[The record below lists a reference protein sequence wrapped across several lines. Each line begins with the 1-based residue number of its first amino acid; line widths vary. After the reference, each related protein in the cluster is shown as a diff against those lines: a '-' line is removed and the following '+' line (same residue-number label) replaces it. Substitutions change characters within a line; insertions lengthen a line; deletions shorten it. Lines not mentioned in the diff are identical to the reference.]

1 MRILILGGTGMFGHK
16 LWQRLGARFPETRAT
31 IRGRR
36 ADYRRFGIFDDPRVM
51 ENVDVTVT
59 PQLNATL
66 VEAAPNVIVNCVAL
80 TKRRESA
87 FNPIPSIEL
96 NAIFPHRL
104 AAWAKDHGARLIT
117 VSTDCVFDG
126 KKGGY
131 TEEDAPNAWDIYGRT
146 KALGEIADANA
157 LTIRT
162 SFIGR
167 ELDHGTELLEWFLA
181 HAGGTVKGYRS
192 SLYTGITTL
201 YFADLLGDLIENFQQ
216 LSGLYHV
223 ATPVISKYELLCLVR
238 DAFRIEI
245 KIEPDDAVMIKRD
258 LNADKFRNATGISA
272 PAWEV
277 LAKDLAAD
285 PTPYSDWK
293 RRDAV

>member
-66 VEAAPNVIVNCVAL
+66 VEAAPNVIVNCVAV

-126 KKGGY
+126 KQGGY

-146 KALGEIADANA
+146 KALGEIVGANA

-181 HAGGTVKGYRS
+181 QSGGTIKGFRRV
-192 SLYTGITTL
+192 LYSGMSTL
-201 YFADLLGDLIENFQQ
+201 YFADIIGDIIEKFPQ
-216 LSGLYHV
+216 LSGLYQI
-223 ATPVISKYELLCLVR
+223 ASPVITKFDLLCLAREV
-238 DAFRIEI
+238 FGINV
-245 KIEPDDAVMIKRD
+245 KIEPDDSIILNRD
-258 LNADKFRNATGISA
+258 LNGEKFRRATGIIVPSWA
-272 PAWEV
+272 SMMQGLV
-277 LAKDLAAD
+277 TD
-285 PTPYSDWK
+285 PTPYREWK
-293 RRDAV
+293 HGNGH

>member
-16 LWQRLGARFPETRAT
+16 LWQRLGARFPDTRAT

-36 ADYRRFGIFDDPRVM
+36 ADYRRFGIFDDPRVI

-59 PQLNATL
+59 SQLFGTL
-66 VEAAPNVIVNCVAL
+66 DEAAPNVIVNCVAL

-146 KALGEIADANA
+146 KALGEIVDGNDAVAIWNA
-157 LTIRT
+157 TQRAIQHARN
-162 SFIGR
+162 G
-167 ELDHGTELLEWFLA
+167 HGP
-181 HAGGTVKGYRS
+181 S
-192 SLYTGITTL
+192 
-201 YFADLLGDLIENFQQ
+201 LIECK
-216 LSGLYHV
+216 
-223 ATPVISKYELLCLVR
+223 T
-238 DAFRIEI
+238 FRMTGHSAH
-245 KIEPDDAVMIKRD
+245 DDAAYVPKELFEYWETRD
-258 LNADKFRNATGISA
+258 PIRRLEKTLLQQNVLTAAGIAEMEKGINAEIDEAIAIAEN
-272 PAWEV
+272 
-277 LAKDLAAD
+277 D
-285 PTPYSDWK
+285 PYPEPEECL
-293 RRDAV
+293 RDVYFEE